1 MADEADK
8 ESKTEEA
15 TEKRVSD
22 SLEKGNFPIAR
33 DAAIVALL
41 VSVALYLKF
50 FGPLVAISVTG
61 SLANLWDH
69 ADDIRLGNAEDVRLL
84 LQHLGSVF
92 VIACGPLLATT
103 IVLGVAATVAQVPL
117 GFYPEKISPKW
128 SNLSLSG
135 GFSRLV
141 GLKNLI
147 EFAKSIVKSV
157 GIAVI
162 CGLLLYSMID
172 MMFSTADSSAERL
185 PLLTNEIAFRLVFA
199 LIIFECAIL
208 AFDIFYSR
216 LAWRRDL
223 RMTRQEIKEE
233 FRESEGDPIV
243 KSRLRSLA
251 NSRARKRMIAAIPKA
266 TLVVANPTHYAIA
279 LRYRP
284 EEDAAPVVV
293 AKGVEYLALK
303 IREIASEHG
312 IPVIENKPLV
322 RAMYEQVSVDQTI
335 PEAFYRAVA
344 EIIVLVN
351 NKKRN
356 TIQ

>member
-1 MADEADK
+1 MADDSDK

-33 DAAIVALL
+33 DAMIVALL
-41 VSVALYLKF
+41 VSVAIYLKS
-50 FGPLVAISVTG
+50 FGPVVAHSVAQQ
-61 SLANLWDH
+61 LANLWDH
-69 ADDIRLGNAEDVRLL
+69 ADEIRLGNSEDVRILF
-84 LQHLGSVF
+84 QHVGAIFLVG
-92 VIACGPLLATT
+92 CGPLLATV
-103 IVLGVAATVAQVPL
+103 IVLGVAANVCQVPL
-117 GFYPEKISPKW
+117 GFYPEKITPKM
-128 SNLSLSG
+128 SNMSITG
-135 GFSRLV
+135 GISRLF
-141 GLKNLI
+141 GAKNFV
-147 EFAKSIVKSV
+147 EFGKSIFKTA
-157 GIAVI
+157 GIVII

-172 MMFSTADSSAERL
+172 LMFTSTEASAERL
-185 PLLTNEIAFRLVFA
+185 PGLTSEIAFQLIFA
-199 LIIFECAIL
+199 LIIFECAVL

-216 LAWRRDL
+216 LSWRKDL

-284 EEDAAPVVV
+284 EEDAAPIVV
-293 AKGVEYLALK
+293 AKGVEHLALK
-303 IREIASEHG
+303 IREIAAEHG

-351 NKKRN
+351 NRRRPF
-356 TIQ
+356 